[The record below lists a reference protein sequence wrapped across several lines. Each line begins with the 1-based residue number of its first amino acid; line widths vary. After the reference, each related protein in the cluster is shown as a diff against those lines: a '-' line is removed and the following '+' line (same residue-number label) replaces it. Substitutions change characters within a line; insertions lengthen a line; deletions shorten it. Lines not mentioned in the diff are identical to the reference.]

1 MARRRRQGDVLN
13 RTLIVLVAGALV
25 ASPAMASDLVY
36 TPINP
41 TFGGNPLNSSHLL
54 AIASAQRTA
63 TASDAP
69 VTSSSSGTGGT
80 GTSTSQS
87 NVDLFIS
94 QLEGRL
100 LSSLASQVTDAIF
113 GTNPQNHGTIT
124 FGSTI
129 VVFDR
134 SDVTHTISLT
144 ITDTTTG
151 QVTLISVPQLV
162 TSP

>member
-1 MARRRRQGDVLN
+1 MG
-13 RTLIVLVAGALV
+13 
-25 ASPAMASDLVY
+25 SDLVY

-69 VTSSSSGTGGT
+69 KTDTSSGTGGT
-80 GTSTSQS
+80 GSSTSQS

-113 GTNPQNHGTIT
+113 GSNPQNHGTIT

-134 SDVTHTISLT
+134 SDVTHSIDLT

>member
-1 MARRRRQGDVLN
+1 VLFVG
-13 RTLIVLVAGALV
+13 TLL
-25 ASPAMASDLVY
+25 ASPAMGSDLVY

-69 VTSSSSGTGGT
+69 KTDTSSGTGGT
-80 GTSTSQS
+80 GSSTSQS

-113 GTNPQNHGTIT
+113 GSNPQNHGTIT

-134 SDVTHTISLT
+134 SDVTHSIDLT

>member
-1 MARRRRQGDVLN
+1 MLFV
-13 RTLIVLVAGALV
+13 GALL
-25 ASPAMASDLVY
+25 ASPAMGSDLVY

-69 VTSSSSGTGGT
+69 KTDTSSGTGGT
-80 GTSTSQS
+80 GSSTSQS

-113 GTNPQNHGTIT
+113 GSNPQNHGTIT

-134 SDVTHTISLT
+134 SDVTHSIDLT

>member
-1 MARRRRQGDVLN
+1 MLKNMLAGLFGS
-13 RTLIVLVAGALV
+13 LLLVTIAAP
-25 ASPAMASDLVY
+25 ASASDLVY

-54 AIASAQRTA
+54 SIAAAQRTA

-69 VTSSSSGTGGT
+69 VSSTGGTGGT
-80 GTSTSQS
+80 GTGGSSSQS

-100 LSSLASQVTDAIF
+100 LSALASQVTDAIF
-113 GTNPQNHGTIT
+113 GQNPQDHGTIT

-134 SDVTHTISLT
+134 SSSTIDLT
-144 ITDTTTG
+144 ITDTATG
-151 QVTLISVPQLV
+151 EVTIISVPQLV
-162 TSP
+162 VN

>member
-1 MARRRRQGDVLN
+1 MNHAALPTRLRQVL
-13 RTLIVLVAGALV
+13 RGALHE
-25 ASPAMASDLVY
+25 PAAGVGDDQLHA
-36 TPINP
+36 
-41 TFGGNPLNSSHLL
+41 LEALL
-54 AIASAQRTA
+54 AAANVR
-63 TASDAP
+63 DLR
-69 VTSSSSGTGGT
+69 VTTCDGDSPPDERRWAREYADVVLTNPDFLHFAVLPQHERWS
-80 GTSTSQS
+80 
-87 NVDLFIS
+87 
-94 QLEGRL
+94 RL

-134 SDVTHTISLT
+134 NSTSIDLT

-151 QVTLISVPQLV
+151 QVTLISVPQLI

>member
-1 MARRRRQGDVLN
+1 
-13 RTLIVLVAGALV
+13 LIVLIAGAL
-25 ASPAMASDLVY
+25 AAAPALASDLVY

-41 TFGGNPLNSSHLL
+41 TFGGNPLNSAHLL

-69 VTSSSSGTGGT
+69 KTDTSTGTGGT
-80 GTSTSQS
+80 GSSTSQS

-134 SDVTHTISLT
+134 NSTSIDLT

-151 QVTLISVPQLV
+151 QVTLISVPQLI

>member
-1 MARRRRQGDVLN
+1 MLFVG
-13 RTLIVLVAGALV
+13 TLL
-25 ASPAMASDLVY
+25 ASPAMGSDLVY

-69 VTSSSSGTGGT
+69 KTDTSSGTGGT
-80 GTSTSQS
+80 GSSTSQS

-113 GTNPQNHGTIT
+113 GSNPQNHGTIT

-134 SDVTHTISLT
+134 SDVTHSIDLT